1 MAGLPTVYILC
12 ILSACFVMGTVPMY
26 YELAVDTVYP
36 VAEGLTTTVLT
47 VTNNLGGF
55 IFMFLPIAGVGTCVS
70 GTLLCV

>member
-1 MAGLPTVYILC
+1 MYILC

-47 VTNNLGGF
+47 VTNNLGAF
-55 IFMFLPIAGVGTCVS
+55 IFMLLPIVGVGMYSEHFV
-70 GTLLCV
+70 